1 MRKLFALLTFAIIL
15 SSCSQDIRF
24 SNPALQGDVD
34 GEVWRSSSREA
45 RIVNG
50 TVRITAMRGFEKL
63 EITIGSTAIGQVQT
77 FGPSGNS
84 RAVFTID
91 APNNLT
97 VYDTEAS
104 NGAGQIIID
113 EINTSQRYISG
124 EIVFFDAP
132 IASGLPIYGNLFNFS
147 RGIFFRVPL
156 RN

>member
-1 MRKLFALLTFAIIL
+1 MRKVLALLTFAIIL

-34 GEVWRSSSREA
+34 GEVWRSSSHEA

-50 TVRITAMRGFEKL
+50 SVNITAMRGFEKL
-63 EITIGSTAIGQVQT
+63 EITIGSTAIGQTHT
-77 FGPSGNS
+77 FGLAGNS

-91 APNNLT
+91 APSNLT
-97 VYDTEAS
+97 VYDTQPA

-113 EINTSQRYISG
+113 EINTTQRYISG
-124 EIVFFDAP
+124 EIIFFDAP
-132 IASGLPIYGNLFNFS
+132 VATGLRIYGELFNFS
-147 RGIFFRVPL
+147 RGIFFKIPL